1 VGLSWIFLIV
11 AVWGGLWTLV
21 SFRPP
26 QRPPGLMVVGF
37 FAAWTT
43 TELAPIH
50 ILWQGGAT
58 IAFIAFG
65 ALDAWP
71 GWVALGITLAPGLH
85 ALGMIFAASS
95 SNPNQAYALTND
107 EIGHD
112 EQIAVQ
118 RTARIDTAQYACAV

>member
-1 VGLSWIFLIV
+1 MVLSWTFLAV

-26 QRPPGLMVVGF
+26 HRPPWLMVVGF

-50 ILWQGGAT
+50 MLWQAAAT
-58 IAFIAFG
+58 VAFVALG

-71 GWVALGITLAPGLH
+71 GWIALAVTLA
-85 ALGMIFAASS
+85 S
-95 SNPNQAYALTND
+95 
-107 EIGHD
+107 
-112 EQIAVQ
+112 
-118 RTARIDTAQYACAV
+118 